1 MKVKLTRIQP
11 GTIEARI
18 ITVRGQKVLLDADL
32 AAIYGVATKALNQAV
47 KRNAGR
53 FPADFLFQLTSE
65 EKAEVVTNCDHL
77 IRLKF
82 SPVLPLAFTENGA
95 IMGANVL
102 NSPEAVRLS
111 VFVVRA
117 FVKMR
122 EMLGG
127 TKELARQLKEL
138 EAKLT
143 ARLDGHEAAIVDVLQ
158 RIMRILDPP
167 PPPPIPVRPEIGFH
181 IKEDTVPYRFRRKA
195 GSISQR
201 QSKVAKPQGREEWQE
216 TQD

>member
-1 MKVKLTRIQP
+1 MHRHCAWTKGFI
-11 GTIEARI
+11 
-18 ITVRGQKVLLDADL
+18 DADL
-32 AAIYGVATKALNQAV
+32 AAIYGVTTKSLNQAV
-47 KRNAGR
+47 RRNASR
-53 FPADFLFQLTSE
+53 FPADFVFQLTLQ
-65 EKAEVVTNCDHL
+65 EKQEVVTNCDHL

-122 EMLGG
+122 ELLGG

-143 ARLDGHEAAIVDVLQ
+143 TRLDGHEAAIVDVLQ
-158 RIMRILDPP
+158 RIMRLLDAP
-167 PPPPIPVRPEIGFH
+167 
-181 IKEDTVPYRFRRKA
+181 TA
-195 GSISQR
+195 
-201 QSKVAKPQGREEWQE
+201 WMLW
-216 TQD
+216 

>member
-1 MKVKLTRIQP
+1 MKTKLTRIKP
-11 GTIEARI
+11 GTIETRI
-18 ITVRGQKVLLDADL
+18 VSVRGQKVLIDADL
-32 AAIYGVATKALNQAV
+32 ASIYGVTTKALNQAV

-53 FPADFLFQLTSE
+53 FPGDFVFQLTAQ
-65 EKAEVVTNCDHL
+65 EKDEVVTNCDHL

-95 IMGANVL
+95 IMAASVL

-122 EMLGG
+122 ELLGG
-127 TKELARQLKEL
+127 TRELARQLKEL

-143 ARLDGHEAAIVDVLQ
+143 TRLDIHEAAIVDVLQ
-158 RIMRILDPP
+158 RLMK
-167 PPPPIPVRPEIGFH
+167 VSRPSPAAAGAAH
-181 IKEDTVPYRFRRKA
+181 SGNRVPRQRGRRSLSGEKKSSA
-195 GSISQR
+195 LVPR
-201 QSKVAKPQGREEWQE
+201 NEA
-216 TQD
+216 